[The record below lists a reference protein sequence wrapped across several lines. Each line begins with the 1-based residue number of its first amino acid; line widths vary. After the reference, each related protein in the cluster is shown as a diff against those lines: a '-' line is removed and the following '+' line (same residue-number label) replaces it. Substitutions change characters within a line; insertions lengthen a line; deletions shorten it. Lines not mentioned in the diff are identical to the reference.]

1 MHTHTHT
8 HQLAHCAP
16 ICVTHRAVLVPSVSF
31 LTLYV
36 QPTQIIFKETTE
48 HPALRR
54 SHASL
59 GSLRCPRAQSTML
72 CLLRLRYPIWLTEN
86 KSKISAEQYTNYT
99 NQFEL
104 MKKMCGGINMFSLNL
119 HS

>member
-1 MHTHTHT
+1 
-8 HQLAHCAP
+8 
-16 ICVTHRAVLVPSVSF
+16 
-31 LTLYV
+31 
-36 QPTQIIFKETTE
+36 
-48 HPALRR
+48 
-54 SHASL
+54 
-59 GSLRCPRAQSTML
+59 ML

-104 MKKMCGGINMFSLNL
+104 MKKMCGGTNMFSLNL